1 MRKYCIIQEN
11 NKVKKLLSIIKTHY
25 KAEYGDSLIQEV
37 NLSHVI
43 NKIYNEDIKKLVKDL
58 WQDLELK
65 LGYEIRLLEVNSKV
79 SILHKFNRRSR
90 DLCLIVKIRADM
102 TSEDI
107 FDSIYNASDFKV
119 KLRAINV

>member
-11 NKVKKLLSIIKTHY
+11 NKVKRLLSIIKTHY

-43 NKIYNEDIKKLVKDL
+43 NKIYNENIKKLVKDL

-79 SILHKFNRRSR
+79 SILHKFNKRSR
-90 DLCLIVKIRADM
+90 DLCFMVKIRADI
-102 TSEDI
+102 TSKDI
-107 FDSIYNASDFKV
+107 INSIYNASDFKV
-119 KLRAINV
+119 KLRAINI

>member
-1 MRKYCIIQEN
+1 MRRYCMIQEN
-11 NKVKKLLSIIKTHY
+11 SKVKRLLAIIKTHY
-25 KAEYGDSLIQEV
+25 KAEYGDSIIQEV
-37 NLSHVI
+37 NLSHVA
-43 NKIYNEDIKKLVKDL
+43 NKIYNDNIKKAVKDL

-79 SILHKFNRRSR
+79 SILHKFNKRSR
-90 DLCLIVKIRADM
+90 DLCFIVKIRADI

-119 KLRAINV
+119 KLRAIEV

>member
-1 MRKYCIIQEN
+1 MRRYCIIQEN

-43 NKIYNEDIKKLVKDL
+43 NKVYNNNIKKLVKDL

-79 SILHKFNRRSR
+79 SILHKLNRRAK
-90 DLCLIVKIRADM
+90 DLCFIVKIRADI
-102 TSEDI
+102 TSEGI

-119 KLRAINV
+119 KLRAIKV

>member
-1 MRKYCIIQEN
+1 MRRYCVIQEDH
-11 NKVKKLLSIIKTHY
+11 KVKRLLSIIKTHY

-43 NKIYNEDIKKLVKDL
+43 NKIYNDNIKKSVKDL

-79 SILHKFNRRSR
+79 SILHKFNKRSR
-90 DLCLIVKIRADM
+90 DLCFIVKIRADM

-107 FDSIYNASDFKV
+107 FDSIYNASEYRVRLRVIKV
-119 KLRAINV
+119 

>member
-1 MRKYCIIQEN
+1 MRRYCVIQEN
-11 NKVKKLLSIIKTHY
+11 DKVKRLLSIIKIHY

-37 NLSHVI
+37 NLSHVV
-43 NKIYNEDIKKLVKDL
+43 NKIYNQDIKKSVKDL

-79 SILHKFNRRSR
+79 SILHKFNKRSR
-90 DLCLIVKIRADM
+90 DLCFIVKIRADI

-107 FDSIYNASDFKV
+107 FDSIYNASDFKI
-119 KLRAINV
+119 KLRAIKV

>member
-90 DLCLIVKIRADM
+90 DLCFIVKIRADI
-102 TSEDI
+102 TSKDI
-107 FDSIYNASDFKV
+107 IDSIYNASDFKV
-119 KLRAINV
+119 KLRAIEV

>member
-11 NKVKKLLSIIKTHY
+11 NKVKRLLSIIKTHY

-43 NKIYNEDIKKLVKDL
+43 NKIYNEDIKNLVKDL

-79 SILHKFNRRSR
+79 SILYKFNRRSR
-90 DLCLIVKIRADM
+90 DLCFIVKIRADM

-107 FDSIYNASDFKV
+107 FDSIYNASDLKV
-119 KLRAINV
+119 KLRAINI